1 MTMPP
6 PPPPPQPPRPTGL
19 IVGLAFAGAFGYWVL
34 NVIVGIIALSAGSA
48 VAIGVAAG
56 FLAVAGLGAG
66 IVLVVLRKPV
76 ALGLGLGLMIGWA
89 LASIVSA
96 GYCTGLNPGMYT

>member
-1 MTMPP
+1 M
-6 PPPPPQPPRPTGL
+6 
-19 IVGLAFAGAFGYWVL
+19 
-34 NVIVGIIALSAGSA
+34 IVGIIALSAGSA